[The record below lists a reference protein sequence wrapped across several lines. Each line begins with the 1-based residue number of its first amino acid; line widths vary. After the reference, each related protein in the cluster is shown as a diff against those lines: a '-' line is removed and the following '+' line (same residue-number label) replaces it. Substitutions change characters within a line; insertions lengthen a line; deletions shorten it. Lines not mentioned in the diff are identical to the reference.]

1 MGILTIIMLEDAL
14 EILFLFYFDKGKK
27 GQKIFQMYIYTIKK
41 NFFKVS
47 KSSS

>member
-14 EILFLFYFDKGKK
+14 EILFLLYFDEGKK

>member
-14 EILFLFYFDKGKK
+14 EILFLLYFDKDKN